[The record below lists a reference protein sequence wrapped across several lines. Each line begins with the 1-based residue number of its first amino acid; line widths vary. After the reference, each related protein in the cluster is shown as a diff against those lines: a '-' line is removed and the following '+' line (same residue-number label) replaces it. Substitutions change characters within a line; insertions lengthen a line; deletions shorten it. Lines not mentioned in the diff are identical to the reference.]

1 VLKAYQGKDIPIEY
15 AKVEAEMKAKHVAEW
30 KAKHKS
36 IAPGFS
42 FGSALGLSN
51 VRLLLNHLRFVF

>member
-1 VLKAYQGKDIPIEY
+1 
-15 AKVEAEMKAKHVAEW
+15 MKAKHVAEW